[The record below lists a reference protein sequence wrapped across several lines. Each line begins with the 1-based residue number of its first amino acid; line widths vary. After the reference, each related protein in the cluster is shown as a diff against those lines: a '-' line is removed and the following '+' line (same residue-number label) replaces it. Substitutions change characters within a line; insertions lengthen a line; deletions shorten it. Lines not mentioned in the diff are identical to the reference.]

1 MDELDLLEEL
11 DNADNLGQDL
21 VSESSKSKDNTNTES
36 WWDKT
41 DIQPQKPLTDQFK
54 KSGKSFSVYGIY
66 EGKEVLPDT
75 VVEKFVKLSTVL
87 SNKGYVFRHSGS
99 NTNNLQNKL
108 LEIPNINTESYL
120 PFPAFNKNIKK
131 PKHRYPEPISYQ
143 IAMHFVKNFT
153 NLKPGLRAIIS
164 SRFNSSL
171 GNGCLDPVDVMILYN
186 RKGLETTG
194 KDVDY
199 IDSGDIPRIIYLCRE
214 CGIPYFNIG
223 NDDSLNKLIDFIK
236 NLS

>member
-1 MDELDLLEEL
+1 MRRRNSSMDELDLLEEL

-75 VVEKFVKLSTVL
+75 VVEKFVKLSTAL

-120 PFPAFNKNIKK
+120 PFPA
-131 PKHRYPEPISYQ
+131 YQ
-143 IAMHFVKNFT
+143 
-153 NLKPGLRAIIS
+153 
-164 SRFNSSL
+164 
-171 GNGCLDPVDVMILYN
+171 
-186 RKGLETTG
+186 
-194 KDVDY
+194 
-199 IDSGDIPRIIYLCRE
+199 PRH
-214 CGIPYFNIG
+214 P
-223 NDDSLNKLIDFIK
+223 
-236 NLS
+236 